1 MKGDREIADI
11 PFFMRIR
18 KSQFC
23 IKDADFKM
31 VKAILISLTLDRTG
45 RKHSTVLNLPLL
57 LM

>member
-1 MKGDREIADI
+1 MKGDRETADI
-11 PFFMRIR
+11 PFFMRTR

-31 VKAILISLTLDRTG
+31 LKAILIPLSLDRTG